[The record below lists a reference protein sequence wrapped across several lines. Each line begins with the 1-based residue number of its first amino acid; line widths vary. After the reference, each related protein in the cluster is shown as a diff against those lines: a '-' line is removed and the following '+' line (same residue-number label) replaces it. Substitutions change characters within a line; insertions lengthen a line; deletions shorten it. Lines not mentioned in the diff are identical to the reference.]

1 MDIVITREKTPHVK
15 PHPGHLRMTLQWLAA
30 DPKFA
35 AMVGDHPMDIK
46 TGKDAG
52 VYTVG
57 VLSGYSKVDDLKK
70 AGVDIILNRAAD
82 IFAIL
87 V

>member
-1 MDIVITREKTPHVK
+1 
-15 PHPGHLRMTLQWLAA
+15 MTLQWLAA

-57 VLSGYSKVDDLKK
+57 VLSGHSKVDDLKK
-70 AGVDIILNRAAD
+70 AGADIILNRAVD